1 MYYNLLHL
9 GVKRNILNNISYKK
23 YLFQNSK
30 SQLRYFIAYDV
41 IPNTNFNKLD

>member
-1 MYYNLLHL
+1 MKSEKIANLLLMYYNLLQL

-30 SQLRYFIAYDV
+30 S
-41 IPNTNFNKLD
+41 